1 MISEFRKV
9 LVVAY
14 YFPPMG
20 LSGVQRTAKFVK
32 YLPKYGWK
40 PTVLTVSPTGYY
52 ASDATLLKEVE
63 DAGTEILR
71 ASSLDPNRLFR
82 SQGVVK
88 MPSERTR
95 KILQFAGDSVFFP
108 DTKIGWKSKAL
119 RAATELLSRE
129 KFDVI
134 FATAPPQTDFLI
146 GEALKKKFGLP
157 LVLDYRD
164 AWLDYPFKY
173 YPTPLHRYIHYRL
186 EKRVIKAADRII
198 VTVRRVK
205 ESILKH
211 YLGLDY
217 HDVAIISQ
225 GYDPADFAVGS
236 APKPSAKRKMRITHA
251 GTFYADRNPSILL
264 HALQNVFRDVPQ
276 MRGRLELSLVGNVRE
291 EDKALARKLGLQN
304 DVKFLGY
311 LQHQDCTRHLL
322 ESDVLWI
329 VLDNDFQSPGKLY
342 EYFGARK
349 PILGSVEEGYIKQLI
364 RESGAGLCVPLR
376 DLKAHEDALR
386 DLFTQYER
394 NQLKRVSEEF
404 AGRFNRQVLSGE
416 LARQFETLM
425 DLDKNAFI
433 KLEEE
438 AS

>member
-9 LVVAY
+9 LVIAY

-32 YLPKYGWK
+32 YLPKYGWN

-52 ASDATLLKEVE
+52 AADTSLLKEVE
-63 DAGTEILR
+63 QAGTNIVR

-82 SQGVVK
+82 KQGVVK
-88 MPSERTR
+88 MPSEGVR
-95 KILQFAGDSVFFP
+95 KILQFAGDAIFFP

-119 RAATELLSRE
+119 KAATDLLSRE
-129 KFDVI
+129 KFDLI

-146 GEALKKKFGLP
+146 GAALKKRFGLP

-173 YPTPLHRYIHYRL
+173 YPTPLHRYLHYRM
-186 EKRVIKAADRII
+186 EKRVIRAADRVI

-211 YLGLDY
+211 YPGLDY
-217 HDVAIISQ
+217 HDVVIIPQ
-225 GYDPADFAVGS
+225 GFDPADFDPRGG
-236 APKPSAKRKMRITHA
+236 PKPSPKRKMRITHA
-251 GTFYADRNPSILL
+251 GTFYADRNPSTLL
-264 HALQNVFRDVPQ
+264 HALHNVFRNIPH
-276 MRGRLELSLVGNVRE
+276 MRGRLQLSLIGNSRE
-291 EDKALARKLGLQN
+291 EDQALVSKLGLQN
-304 DVKFLGY
+304 DVTFHGY
-311 LQHQDCTRHLL
+311 LEHQECTKHLL
-322 ESDVLWI
+322 DSDVLWL
-329 VLDNDFQSPGKLY
+329 VLDNDYQSPGKLY

-349 PILGSVEEGYIKQLI
+349 PILGSVEEGYMKQLI
-364 RESGAGLCVPLR
+364 LESGAGRCVPLK
-376 DLKAHEDALR
+376 DLNAHEEALR
-386 DLFTQYER
+386 DLFSEYER
-394 NQLKRVSEEF
+394 NRLMHVPEEF
-404 AGRFNRQVLSGE
+404 AERFDRQILSGE

-425 DLDKNAFI
+425 DIDKNAFVRL
-433 KLEEE
+433 KEE